1 MQILA
6 CIGCFVAGAV
16 MGGVLVYVINLKK
29 YHAADMDETLAHLE
43 CINSNCMTIHENF
56 KKGVVRFGKF
66 ADEMQRHMSGVDEH
80 VARIDLEVRKN
91 LKGSGVT
98 LEALKKSH
106 EELVPLVQET
116 KDAAVA
122 ASDQSRQALDR
133 LKLMA

>member
-1 MQILA
+1 MQVLVY
-6 CIGCFVAGAV
+6 IGLFLLGALV
-16 MGGVLVYVINLKK
+16 GGVLVYVINLKR
-29 YHAADMDETLAHLE
+29 YHAADMDEIMAHLE

-66 ADEMQRHMSGVDEH
+66 ADGMQQHMSGVDEH

-106 EELVPLVQET
+106 EDLVPLVKEAR
-116 KDAAVA
+116 DAAVT
-122 ASDQSRQALDR
+122 SGDQSRQALDR

>member
-16 MGGVLVYVINLKK
+16 IGGVLVYVINLKK
-29 YHAADMDETLAHLE
+29 YHAADMDEILAHLE

-56 KKGVVRFGKF
+56 KKGVVRFGK
-66 ADEMQRHMSGVDEH
+66 
-80 VARIDLEVRKN
+80 ARIDLEVRKN

-122 ASDQSRQALDR
+122 SSDQSRQALDR